1 MAKVYLTRALVKR
14 IERQSGV
21 RLPVGQFALGSE
33 AQIRLEGPCV
43 LSKGCEFT
51 YNLSVGAFTSIT
63 NEVVQRRD
71 LALRCVAI
79 GRYCSIAPGVYIAP
93 MEHPVEMLSTSFAL
107 GGGLHTFG
115 GRPDPQLQGVTRSVT
130 FGHVVWLG
138 ARVGILGGVTI
149 GTGAIV
155 AAGALV
161 TRDVP
166 PYAIVGGIPAKVI
179 RMRFPEKTVER
190 LLASRWWRWSPAALA
205 TLGVP
210 LRAPEPVLERLEDGA
225 LAEVSEHRGW
235 VVTEKTLKEARSPWR
250 RIFPA
255 KASGLLQS
263 EGC

>member
-1 MAKVYLTRALVKR
+1 MPKLYFTRALVKR

-21 RLPVGQFALGSE
+21 RLPVGQFALGSGAE
-33 AQIRLEGPCV
+33 IRLEGPCV

-51 YNLSVGAFTSIT
+51 HSLSVGAFTSIT
-63 NEVVQRRD
+63 NEMVQRRD
-71 LALRCVAI
+71 IALRGVAI
-79 GRYCSIAPGVYIAP
+79 GRYCSIAPGVYTAP
-93 MEHPVEMLSTSFAL
+93 TEHRVETLSTSFAL
-107 GGGLHTFG
+107 GGGLHAFG
-115 GRPDPQLQGVTRSVT
+115 GRPDPQLQGIARPVTI
-130 FGHVVWLG
+130 GHDVWIG

-155 AAGALV
+155 AAGAVV

-225 LAEVSEHRGW
+225 LAEVTEHRGW
-235 VVTEKTLKEARSPWR
+235 VVTEETLKQARSPWHG
-250 RIFPA
+250 IFPA
-255 KASGLLQS
+255 KASGLLRS

>member
-1 MAKVYLTRALVKR
+1 MAKVYFTGALVKR
-14 IERQSGV
+14 IERWSGV
-21 RLPVGQFALGSE
+21 RLPVGQFALARGAE
-33 AQIRLEGPCV
+33 IRLEGPCV
-43 LSKGCEFT
+43 LSKGCAFT
-51 YNLSVGAFTSIT
+51 HPLRVGAFTSIT
-63 NEVVQRRD
+63 NEEVQRKL
-71 LALRCVAI
+71 LALKCATI
-79 GRYCSIAPGVYIAP
+79 GRYCSIAPGVYTAP
-93 MEHPVEMLSTSFAL
+93 MEHPVETLSSSLAL
-107 GGGLHTFG
+107 GGGLHSFG
-115 GRPDPQLQGVTRSVT
+115 GRPDPQLQGENRPVTI
-130 FGHVVWLG
+130 GHDVWIG
-138 ARVGILGGVTI
+138 ARAGILGGVTI

-155 AAGALV
+155 AAGAIV

-166 PYAIVGGIPAKVI
+166 PYAIVGGVPAKVI

-190 LLASRWWRWSPAALA
+190 LLASQWWRWSPAALA